1 MTRIL
6 FLIDELDVGGTEQQL
21 LELVKRLD
29 RQRYEPVV
37 CCFRPGKVSKEI
49 EASGVRV
56 ITLEKRGKVD
66 PLFVAK
72 LARMM
77 RRERIDLLQ
86 TYLFTA
92 NTWGRLA
99 ARLAGVPIIVTSER
113 NVDMWEESYKQR
125 LGVWLDRWT
134 QRTVGN
140 SQAVGDYLAA
150 KGIARAKLRVIY
162 NGVDT
167 RRFEG
172 PVTPHAARE
181 EFGIP
186 QHHAV
191 VGHLARLEPQKDPR
205 TFLAAAAIVARKMP
219 SVSFLVV
226 GGGSLQAEL
235 EREAQA
241 LGLDGRIVFT
251 GPRRDVPR
259 LLAACDMSVLSS
271 VKEGM
276 SNTIMESMAAGK
288 PMVATR
294 VGGNPELML
303 DGETGFLVSPR
314 DPTALADAIQR
325 ILDDPALAKSMGLQ
339 AKKRMAE
346 RFSVGAMV
354 AATQGL
360 YDELVAAAATGEG
373 AASRSG
379 SPAEPGTVALV
390 ASQFPRNVDAYFLRE
405 VAGLAARGIPLRIF
419 SLRSFDGAV
428 IHGAAR
434 PLMARTVYMP
444 FFASWTLWRAN
455 AVALA
460 RTPGRYLGILGRL
473 VGGLWRRPRS
483 LVRTLAVF
491 PKSVYFAEVVR
502 AEGIGHIHA
511 NWASHPSS
519 AALVMSELTGAT
531 WSFAGHASDIY
542 LDAGMLREKIRRAR
556 FVTTCTKHNKA
567 YLIGVGGPDMAD
579 KITVSYHGV
588 DLDRFRPLP
597 ERAGGPFRILTVG
610 TLRECKGLPDLIEAC
625 RLLAERGVAFECAI
639 VGDGEERRDLERLI
653 RSHGLHDRIRITG
666 FLAQEEL
673 IPLYQQAGVV
683 TLPALSESHFGI
695 PNILL
700 EALAVETPVICT
712 ALPSL
717 SEFMED
723 GVHGL
728 FVPEQSPKALADALE
743 GLARDPERG
752 RAIGAAG
759 RRQIEALFDARK
771 NVVALEAL
779 FRSAIEPAAALSLKT
794 HETRDVSRPFPS
806 RDPKEV

>member
-49 EASGVRV
+49 EAAGIRV

-66 PLFVAK
+66 PLFVGR
-72 LARMM
+72 LVRMM

-113 NVDMWEESYKQR
+113 NVDMWEEWYKQR

-134 QRTVGN
+134 HRTIGN
-140 SQAVGDYLAA
+140 SEAVGDYLAA

-167 RRFEG
+167 SRFEG

-181 EFGIP
+181 ELGIP

-241 LGLDGRIVFT
+241 LGLGGRIVFT

-259 LLAACDMSVLSS
+259 LLAACDMSVLAS

-294 VGGNPELML
+294 VGGNPELMQ

-314 DPTALADAIQR
+314 DPTALAAAIQR

-339 AKKRMAE
+339 AKARMAE
-346 RFSVGAMV
+346 RFSVDAMV

-379 SPAEPGTVALV
+379 TPVEPGTVALV

-405 VAGLAARGIPLRIF
+405 VAGLAARGIPFRIF
-419 SLRSFDGAV
+419 SLRSFDGTV
-428 IHGAAR
+428 IHGAAK
-434 PLMARTVYMP
+434 PLMARTVYVP
-444 FFASWTLWRAN
+444 FLASWTLLRAN
-455 AVALA
+455 ALALA
-460 RTPGRYLGILGRL
+460 RTPGRYLGTLGRL

-483 LVRTLAVF
+483 LVLSLAVF
-491 PKSVYFAEVVR
+491 PKSVYFAEIIR
-502 AEGIGHIHA
+502 RERIAHIHA
-511 NWASHPSS
+511 NWASHPAAS
-519 AALVMSELTGAT
+519 AFVMSRLTGAT

-542 LDAGMLREKIRRAR
+542 LDAGMLRDKIREAQ
-556 FVTTCTKHNKA
+556 FVLTCTKHNKD
-567 YLIGVGGPDMAD
+567 YLVGVGGPDTAD

-588 DLDRFRPLP
+588 DLQRFRPLP
-597 ERAGGPFRILTVG
+597 VRAPGPFRILTVG

-625 RLLAERGVAFECAI
+625 RMLADRGISFECAI

-653 RSHGLHDRIRITG
+653 RSRGLDDRIRITG
-666 FLAQEEL
+666 FLAQEDL
-673 IPLYQQAGVV
+673 IPLYQEAGVV

-700 EALAVETPVICT
+700 EALAVGTPVICT
-712 ALPSL
+712 PLPSL
-717 SEFMED
+717 SEFMVD
-723 GVHGL
+723 GVHGI
-728 FVPEQSPKALADALE
+728 FVPEQSPVILADAIE
-743 GLARDPERG
+743 ALARDPQRC

-759 RRQIEALFDARK
+759 RRAIEALFDAEK
-771 NVVALEAL
+771 NVAALDPL
-779 FRSAIEPAAALSLKT
+779 FRSATNPATAPPSTT
-794 HETRDVSRPFPS
+794 HESARRL
-806 RDPKEV
+806 DP